1 MLSFYPFLHN
11 SDLAKFID
19 GSHPTPPKTVDNLP
33 NPAYTAWFCNDQL
46 VLSWIIGSTHE
57 SYLSQIVGA
66 ATALEAWNKLA
77 TTYASGSR
85 AQIRLL
91 KSKFYRLQK
100 GSTESISQY
109 VQRAKHMWDQLSALN
124 SPVP

>member
-1 MLSFYPFLHN
+1 MFKATADSIN
-11 SDLAKFID
+11 SKSQNKTSSHACLQSKYGTNSRSNSTYCDKDFREKH
-19 GSHPTPPKTVDNLP
+19 GSHPTPPKTINDQP
-33 NPAYTAWFCNDQL
+33 NPAYTTWFRNDQL

-91 KSKFYRLQK
+91 KSD
-100 GSTESISQY
+100 E
-109 VQRAKHMWDQLSALN
+109 
-124 SPVP
+124 